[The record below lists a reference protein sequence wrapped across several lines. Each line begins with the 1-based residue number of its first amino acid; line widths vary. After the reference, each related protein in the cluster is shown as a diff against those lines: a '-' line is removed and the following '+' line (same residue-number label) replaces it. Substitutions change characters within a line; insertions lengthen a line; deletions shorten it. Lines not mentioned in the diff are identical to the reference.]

1 MVFFAKKL
9 NVLKKFCS
17 KPDFLEEVDNAFFE
31 LNFSVWVS
39 TCKRV
44 FLTSFGPKT
53 IEFGHFSTNFMSKF
67 FQVLKAIFEKIHVF
81 LREF

>member
-1 MVFFAKKL
+1 MVVFFPEKL
-9 NVLKKFCS
+9 NIPKKNCS
-17 KPDFLEEVDNAFFE
+17 KPDFLEEDGNAFFE
-31 LNFSVWVS
+31 LDFSVLFL

-67 FQVLKAIFEKIHVF
+67 F
-81 LREF
+81 